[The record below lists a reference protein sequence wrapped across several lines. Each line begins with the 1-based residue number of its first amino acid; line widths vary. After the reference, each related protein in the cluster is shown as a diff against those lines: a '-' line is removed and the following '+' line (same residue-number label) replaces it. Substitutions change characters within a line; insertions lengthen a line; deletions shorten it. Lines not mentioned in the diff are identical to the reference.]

1 MWGQLNKRIGP
12 SAGKNTITH
21 LEVWNPN
28 ALQSEPTTV
37 ESISEKLFGK
47 WSNAGHHVPHSVF
60 LWPKSGL
67 FRQHFQLGEQP
78 KMARSYLIKWRTWPP
93 NAVFGQD
100 SLNHTQECTGVLS
113 RWRCL
118 ISAAHRPH
126 HLFCKASS
134 RWWITFRLWY
144 GFVVCTCVHH
154 PMEVKKKKGNIT
166 LSQHDCT
173 PALLSFWSWEYL
185 HSEDCTLISG

>member
-100 SLNHTQECTGVLS
+100 SLNHMQRMHGCVVKMEVFN
-113 RWRCL
+113 
-118 ISAAHRPH
+118 
-126 HLFCKASS
+126 FCCSQASS
-134 RWWITFRLWY
+134 
-144 GFVVCTCVHH
+144 FV
-154 PMEVKKKKGNIT
+154 
-166 LSQHDCT
+166 
-173 PALLSFWSWEYL
+173 L
-185 HSEDCTLISG
+185 HSIIKVMDYLQVMVWFCGVYLCAPPHGS